1 MASLLERSF
10 ACSILWAPNIT
21 ATATTD
27 SRDHDRRRHTAS
39 QAETSVVSLTT
50 AAARSVR
57 PSSHQCSQLCQ
68 TEKSSPRANVV
79 RVAPKADICRLR
91 YPASLLG
98 RPASARTPPRLGDPQ
113 PARPRSSCA
122 RPSARARA
130 ARLRTWRGS
139 AGPSSP
145 MVKPCASMIASVER
159 SRQEASSSS
168 AQRRVAGRARACAR
182 RGLGRLRKTSSGAYP
197 RAMRESSQSRDA
209 RVEPEGRRWGR
220 LVVIERAGSDQS
232 HQSDQPSGAWRALRL
247 RRNHR
252 GRRRDRSCEV

>member
-1 MASLLERSF
+1 M
-10 ACSILWAPNIT
+10 
-21 ATATTD
+21 
-27 SRDHDRRRHTAS
+27 
-39 QAETSVVSLTT
+39 VVSLTT

-98 RPASARTPPRLGDPQ
+98 ATRQRTPPRLDDPQ

-130 ARLRTWRGS
+130 ARPRTWRGS

-145 MVKPCASMIASVER
+145 DGEAMRQHDRFGAAVAAGGEQFER
-159 SRQEASSSS
+159 AAPSG
-168 AQRRVAGRARACAR
+168 GRARACAR
-182 RGLGRLRKTSSGAYP
+182 RGLGCLRKTSSGAYP

-252 GRRRDRSCEV
+252 GRRRATGLVKCDRVTGRL